1 MTEETKVC
9 PDCAETVKA
18 GANVCRFC
26 GYRFVADHS
35 SASAQPTADA
45 QRPPSA
51 KPRRGKGVRARNVIA
66 AVGGVLLVI
75 IVIQHYR
82 GGGIGGQPYAVCTVS
97 GAQHDVNLVVTGNGA
112 SSFCSSQAKTL
123 SGSGDFFVVRSG
135 LNLSAP
141 DYGASSLGVVCEVT
155 SGPLDIKIYDDGGQI
170 YGTDYCGQLEKNGW
184 TLVAG

>member
-26 GYRFVADHS
+26 GYRFVSDEP
-35 SASAQPTADA
+35 SASAQ
-45 QRPPSA
+45 QPPSA
-51 KPRRGKGVRARNVIA
+51 KSRRSKGVRIRNVIA
-66 AVGGVLLVI
+66 VVGGVLLVI

-82 GGGIGGQPYAVCTVS
+82 GGGIGGQPYALCTVS

-123 SGSGDFFVVRSG
+123 SGTGDFYVVRSG
-135 LNLSAP
+135 QDLRAP
-141 DYGASSLGVVCEVT
+141 DYGPSSLTVVCEVT
-155 SGPLDIKIYDDGGQI
+155 SGPLDIKIYDDGGQT

-184 TLVAG
+184 TVVVA